1 MKITVTMEIP
11 SINQKIDIQM
21 DQKQRIK
28 TTLRV
33 LAENR
38 IEFLSFQNNQVVRI
52 KKSGRRIST
61 EQTYEQAGVYNG
73 EIILLEKCNNRIN

>member
-1 MKITVTMEIP
+1 MVTMEIP
-11 SINQKIDIQM
+11 STNQMIDIQM

-38 IEFLSFQNNQVVRI
+38 MEFMPFQNNQIVRI

-61 EQTYEQAGVYNG
+61 EQTYEEAGIYNG
-73 EIILLEKCNNRIN
+73 EVILLEKM

>member
-1 MKITVTMEIP
+1 MKITVTMELP

-28 TTLRV
+28 TTLKV

-38 IEFLSFQNNQVVRI
+38 IEFLPFQNNQVVRI

-73 EIILLEKCNNRIN
+73 AVILLEKT